1 MEKIIINEA
10 SDSSQKLEKFIKKYL
25 PNAPLGG
32 IYKML
37 RVWKIKV
44 NGKKKEKNYTLEMGD
59 EISIFIS
66 DEELLQYKKGE
77 SLKPRWNTQT
87 KGFSILYADEY
98 LMVVNKPSGLNVHP
112 GDHKSDESSLIEQV
126 QDSLGNQYN
135 SLTFRPSLVHRID
148 RETSGCVM
156 IAKDKQ
162 SLESLLEE
170 LQWHKIEKIYHAI
183 IIGVPKE
190 KKWTIKAKIERIE
203 NARNEAKV
211 QISEN
216 GQSATTHY
224 RVLQSFAVWISTA
237 SLIEC
242 RIETGRTHQIRVHMK
257 HIGHPLCG
265 DRAYWDKGM
274 NSFLLREYA
283 LSGQLLHAHKLI
295 FTHPKTGKKLE
306 VTAPYPES
314 FEKIIQK

>member
-1 MEKIIINEA
+1 MEKILINEA

-37 RVWKIKV
+37 RIWKIKV
-44 NGKKKEKNYTLEMGD
+44 NWKKKEKNYTLEMGD
-59 EISIFIS
+59 EISIFLG
-66 DEELLQYKKGE
+66 DDELLQYKKGE

-87 KGFSILYADEY
+87 KGFSILYEDEH
-98 LMVVNKPSGLNVHP
+98 LMVVNKSSGLNVHP

-183 IIGVPKE
+183 IIWIPKE
-190 KKWTIKAKIERIE
+190 KEWTIKAKIERIE